1 MFTGLIRGIGT
12 IVEKRDQ
19 GTIANLKISAGITTE
34 LSLGDSIAVNGVCL
48 TVADLNSAH
57 TGAAPM
63 NGSWFQADIMPE
75 TWRSSNLAGLK
86 PGAKVNLEPALRV
99 GDHLGGHFVSGHV
112 DGVGIVQNIE
122 PCQNAI
128 LYRISFPPAL
138 RKYLALK
145 GSIAINGVSLT
156 IQAVEARE
164 RGAQIMVSLI
174 PHTLSET
181 NLQWL
186 RPGDPVN
193 LEVDTLARY
202 VLNGLEQQQ
211 NSGITPE
218 FLAKNGFI

>member
-12 IVEKRDQ
+12 IIQKRDQ
-19 GTIANLKISAGITTE
+19 GTIANLKISAAITAE
-34 LSLGDSIAVNGVCL
+34 LSLGASIAVNGVCL
-48 TVADLNSAH
+48 TVADLNATH
-57 TGAAPM
+57 MGD
-63 NGSWFQADIMPE
+63 SWFQADIMPE

-99 GDHLGGHFVSGHV
+99 GDHLGGHFVTGHV
-112 DGVGIVQNIE
+112 DGVGIIQNIE
-122 PCQNAI
+122 PSRNAI

-145 GSIAINGVSLT
+145 GSVAVNGVSLT
-156 IQAVEARE
+156 IQEVD
-164 RGAQIMVSLI
+164 GVQILVSLI

-186 RPGDPVN
+186 RLGEQVN

-202 VLNGLEQQQ
+202 VLNGLEQRAY
-211 NSGITPE
+211 SGITPE